1 MKRHR
6 LVKARDDCNRR
17 ALVFSRTRRDDE
29 SSQPPFAPIVTL
41 DWREISSA
49 VSTALRTRNCA
60 ITGLSVRSGVDT
72 AICSKPLARWMY
84 GDWMSSV
91 ES

>member
-1 MKRHR
+1 MR
-6 LVKARDDCNRR
+6 L
-17 ALVFSRTRRDDE
+17 DE
-29 SSQPPFAPIVTL
+29 CK
-41 DWREISSA
+41 ISSA